1 MLAAKLFCFIEMY
14 FKYNKVRGSKMV
26 QQVFVA
32 KPDYLSSSP
41 GSFNVEGA
49 PTT

>member
-1 MLAAKLFCFIEMY
+1 MY
-14 FKYNKVRGSKMV
+14 FKYNKIRGSKMV
-26 QQVFVA
+26 QQVVLMA

-49 PTT
+49 PTP